1 MSDFVKGILC
11 AGGLA
16 LFGKVCFRSGEI
28 KQARKDGKVL
38 KEISDDLTKIEEGL
52 KSLLLEENDED
63 EEA

>member
-16 LFGKVCFRSGEI
+16 LFGKVCFKSGEI
-28 KQARKDGKVL
+28 KQAMKDAKVIKDINDGL
-38 KEISDDLTKIEEGL
+38 TETKE
-52 KSLLLEENDED
+52 N